1 MWCVDDEV
9 DCCAISQRIH
19 HQTVKQTDPRS
30 QKERTFRMA
39 KQNLIDTLF
48 DEFGRYKY
56 WSIRAL
62 RERLMQPEAWLKE
75 CLLEVAEQ
83 EQDGPYKSELIR
95 SSSPG

>member
-1 MWCVDDEV
+1 
-9 DCCAISQRIH
+9 
-19 HQTVKQTDPRS
+19 
-30 QKERTFRMA
+30 MA

-56 WSIRAL
+56 WSMRAL

-83 EQDGPYKSELIR
+83 EQDGPYKSKLIAFSIIGRRLIHMFQQTCTGSRR
-95 SSSPG
+95 SLLV

>member
-1 MWCVDDEV
+1 
-9 DCCAISQRIH
+9 
-19 HQTVKQTDPRS
+19 
-30 QKERTFRMA
+30 MA

>member
-1 MWCVDDEV
+1 MDDEV